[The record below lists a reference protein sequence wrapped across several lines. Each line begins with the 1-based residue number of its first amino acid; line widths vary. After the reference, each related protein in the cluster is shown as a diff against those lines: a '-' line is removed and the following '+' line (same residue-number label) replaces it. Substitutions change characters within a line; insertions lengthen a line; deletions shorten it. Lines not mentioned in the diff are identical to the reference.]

1 MKVIFEKQAYQMAQ
15 QLTTQLKVLFKSQ
28 GKTLTQAQLLYFEY
42 KVFSSLGGKKK
53 NYQKYKK

>member
-1 MKVIFEKQAYQMAQ
+1 MKLIFEKQAYQMAQ

-28 GKTLTQAQLLYFEY
+28 FEY
-42 KVFSSLGGKKK
+42 KVYSSLGGKKK